1 MKALHF
7 LRTHKSTTFGFL
19 AVLFFSAMPLYSL
32 AHDEHSVEST
42 TIEYYEVETSPDD
55 SQKLSHLKIH
65 SENEYHADEQSSDS
79 TLPAPPQ
86 SDTGMSYA
94 SSLILL

>member
-1 MKALHF
+1 MHC
-7 LRTHKSTTFGFL
+7 LRAHKSTTFRFL
-19 AVLFFSAMPLYSL
+19 GVLFLSAIPLYSL

-42 TIEYYEVETSPDD
+42 TIEYYEVETSPND

-65 SENEYHADEQSSDS
+65 SENEYHTDEQSSDS

-86 SDTGMSYA
+86 NDTGMNYA
-94 SSLILL
+94 SSFILL

>member
-1 MKALHF
+1 MTFRF
-7 LRTHKSTTFGFL
+7 LG
-19 AVLFFSAMPLYSL
+19 VLFLSAIPLYSL

-55 SQKLSHLKIH
+55 TQKLSHLKIH

>member
-1 MKALHF
+1 MHY
-7 LRTHKSTTFGFL
+7 LRAHKSPTFRFL
-19 AVLFFSAMPLYSL
+19 GVLFLSAIPLYSL